1 MTQIAARRAARH
13 RPKRRRC
20 IHRVPRHGRRDSASG
35 LQSQHRI
42 NRMDQE
48 MIRIPVAVLLLAV
61 AAAPAGAADDVLDAI
76 EQARKAYQSGDLANA
91 KQSLDLASQL
101 IGQKNAEAFA
111 ALLPAPL
118 SGWKAD
124 KAQTSAAGAVV
135 FGASTA
141 SRTYT
146 NAKGDNVDV
155 QITGDSAMVTQ
166 FATLL
171 ANPQIAGA
179 MGKIVRV
186 GNQRAIQNPDGDV
199 QMVVANKYMVVV
211 SGSADAAA
219 KMSYA
224 QAVDVAK
231 LSKM

>member
-1 MTQIAARRAARH
+1 MLRFPVVLMLVALSVPAA
-13 RPKRRRC
+13 
-20 IHRVPRHGRRDSASG
+20 
-35 LQSQHRI
+35 Q
-42 NRMDQE
+42 
-48 MIRIPVAVLLLAV
+48 
-61 AAAPAGAADDVLDAI
+61 AADDVLDAI
-76 EQARKAYQSGDLANA
+76 DQARKAYQSGDLGNA

-101 IGQKNAEAFA
+101 IGQKNAEAFS
-111 ALLPAPL
+111 ALLPAAL
-118 SGWKAD
+118 AGWKAD
-124 KAQTSAAGAVV
+124 KAQTAAAGNVG

-146 NAKGDNVDV
+146 NGKGENVEV

-171 ANPQIAGA
+171 SNPQIAGA

-186 GNQRAIQNPDGDV
+186 GSQRGIQNPDGDIN
-199 QMVVANKYMVVV
+199 MVIANKYMIVV

-219 KMSYA
+219 KMAYA

-231 LSKM
+231 LGKM

>member
-1 MTQIAARRAARH
+1 ML
-13 RPKRRRC
+13 
-20 IHRVPRHGRRDSASG
+20 RV
-35 LQSQHRI
+35 
-42 NRMDQE
+42 
-48 MIRIPVAVLLLAV
+48 PVAVMMFAMSV
-61 AAAPAGAADDVLDAI
+61 AAAFAADDVLDAI
-76 EQARKAYQSGDLANA
+76 ESARKAYQSGDLGNA

-118 SGWKAD
+118 AGWKAD
-124 KAQTSAAGAVV
+124 KVQTAAVGNIG

-146 NAKGDNVDV
+146 NNKGENVDV
-155 QITGDSAMVTQ
+155 QITGDSALVTQ

-186 GNQRAIQNPDGDV
+186 GSQRGIQNAEGDV
-199 QMVVANKYMVVV
+199 NMVIANKYMVVV

-219 KMSYA
+219 KMVYA
-224 QAVDVAK
+224 QAVDVTK

>member
-1 MTQIAARRAARH
+1 MI
-13 RPKRRRC
+13 
-20 IHRVPRHGRRDSASG
+20 
-35 LQSQHRI
+35 RI
-42 NRMDQE
+42 NRDQPE
-48 MIRIPVAVLLLAV
+48 MTRIFTALLLA
-61 AAAPAGAADDVLDAI
+61 ALWLPPAWAADDVLDAI
-76 EQARKAYQSGDLANA
+76 ESARKAYQSGDLGNA

-118 SGWKAD
+118 AGWKAE
-124 KAQTSAAGAVV
+124 KVQTAAVGNVG

-146 NAKGDNVDV
+146 NNKGENVDV

-166 FATLL
+166 FAKLL

-186 GNQRAIQNPDGDV
+186 GSQRGIQNPEGDIN
-199 QMVVANKYMVVV
+199 MVVASKYMVVV
-211 SGSADAAA
+211 SGSADGAA
-219 KMSYA
+219 KMAYA

>member
-1 MTQIAARRAARH
+1 
-13 RPKRRRC
+13 
-20 IHRVPRHGRRDSASG
+20 
-35 LQSQHRI
+35 
-42 NRMDQE
+42 MDPE
-48 MIRIPVAVLLLAV
+48 MIRILTALLLA
-61 AAAPAGAADDVLDAI
+61 ALCLPPAQAADDVLDAI
-76 EQARKAYQSGDLANA
+76 DSARKAYQSGDLGGA

-118 SGWKAD
+118 AGWKAD
-124 KAQTSAAGAVV
+124 KAQTAAVGAVG

-146 NAKGDNVDV
+146 NAKGEHVDV

-171 ANPQIAGA
+171 SNPQIAGA

-186 GNQRAIQNPDGDV
+186 GNQRGIQNPEGDLN
-199 QMVVANKYMVVV
+199 MVIANKYMVVV

-219 KMSYA
+219 KMSYV
-224 QAVDVAK
+224 QAVDVAR
-231 LSKM
+231 LAKM

>member
-1 MTQIAARRAARH
+1 MHSLRMIAAA
-13 RPKRRRC
+13 
-20 IHRVPRHGRRDSASG
+20 
-35 LQSQHRI
+35 
-42 NRMDQE
+42 
-48 MIRIPVAVLLLAV
+48 AVLLM
-61 AAAPAGAADDVLDAI
+61 AAPALAADEVIEAI
-76 EQARKAYQSGDLANA
+76 DQARKAYQGGDLAGA

-101 IGQKNAEAFA
+101 IGQKNADAFGK
-111 ALLPAPL
+111 LLPAPL
-118 SGWKAD
+118 AGWKAEEV
-124 KAQTSAAGAVV
+124 QTTSVGNVG

-141 SRTYT
+141 SRSYA
-146 NAKGDNVDV
+146 NAKGDSVEV

-166 FATLL
+166 MATML

-186 GNQRAIQNPDGDV
+186 GSQRAIQNADGDV
-199 QMVVANKYMVVV
+199 HMVVANKYMVVV

-219 KMSYA
+219 KMAYA